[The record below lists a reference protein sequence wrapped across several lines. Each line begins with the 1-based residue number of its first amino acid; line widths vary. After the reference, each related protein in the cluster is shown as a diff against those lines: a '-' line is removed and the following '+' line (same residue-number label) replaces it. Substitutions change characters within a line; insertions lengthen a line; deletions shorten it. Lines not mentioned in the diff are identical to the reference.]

1 LFTDRPA
8 KKSAVKKAEDLLKLP
23 VRIGGIELGR
33 PVDLLID
40 RERPRAVGFDVL
52 CGDESHRFLPFVA
65 VRLQD
70 DAIEIDSPF
79 LLLDF
84 AQVDFYRHQATTLRE
99 LDGDGRDLVVGEDGT
114 IESSARHR

>member
-1 LFTDRPA
+1 MKR
-8 KKSAVKKAEDLLKLP
+8 AEDLLELP
-23 VRIGGIELGR
+23 VRMRGIALGR
-33 PVDLLID
+33 AVDLLID
-40 RERPRAVGFDVL
+40 RERPRAIGFDVL
-52 CGDESHRFLPFVA
+52 CGDEAHRFLPFVA

-99 LDGDGRDLVVGEDGT
+99 LNGDGHDFVVDADGT
-114 IESSARHR
+114 IQGITRSR

>member
-1 LFTDRPA
+1 MLSDRAA
-8 KKSAVKKAEDLLKLP
+8 KKSGVKKAEDLLKLP
-23 VRIGGIELGR
+23 VRMGGIELGR

-65 VRLQD
+65 ATFRD

-99 LDGDGRDLVVGEDGT
+99 LNGDGRGIAVGEDGT
-114 IESSARHR
+114 IQE

>member
-1 LFTDRPA
+1 M
-8 KKSAVKKAEDLLKLP
+8 
-23 VRIGGIELGR
+23 GGIQLGR

-40 RERPRAVGFDVL
+40 REQPRAIGFDVL
-52 CGDESHRFLPFVA
+52 CGDEAHRFLPFVVA
-65 VRLQD
+65 RVQD

-99 LDGDGRDLVVGEDGT
+99 RNGEAAELVVGDDGT
-114 IESSARHR
+114 IEGPARSR

>member
-1 LFTDRPA
+1 LLSDRAA
-8 KKSAVKKAEDLLKLP
+8 KKSGVKKAEDLLKLP
-23 VRIGGIELGR
+23 VRMGGIELGR

-52 CGDESHRFLPFVA
+52 CGDEAHRFLPFVA

-99 LDGDGRDLVVGEDGT
+99 LIGDGRDLVVGEDGT
-114 IESSARHR
+114 IESSARPR